1 MDKSLM
7 QRLLGSKKSA
17 RIHPTA
23 VTVKYG
29 SHFPQRGDE
38 SYDDAPSFEDFGT
51 FMAETSDRKQ
61 LSDSKAHRTV
71 FNLRSEPRSR
81 ASKGVRGQLE
91 SFSEASVLSSRVM
104 WAALFVAALAHG
116 CVSLL
121 TRLAADLSRVPSLEL
136 LFVRSV
142 LQVLSVA
149 VVLYHKEAP
158 FGPRGCR
165 LHLFSYGIFNVISIS
180 CAYTSF
186 ALVPPANGAIVWRAS
201 VTVFSAVLSFLLVDE
216 RLGAT
221 DTISVSCSVF
231 GLGLILIPNLASDEK
246 PLGFWKEA
254 FGYVLMV
261 LAGVMAA
268 LSMILYR
275 CVKQQVSVWTALF
288 TFGWMGSLW
297 SCCSMFLLQEPVIPH
312 DAETWIFLLSIC
324 FCSTVAFLGVY
335 YGLQRLHPALVSTVQ
350 HLELVVAMI
359 LQLLVLRILPSACD
373 IIGAVVIIVS
383 VLALGLVKVLRG
395 GKRETDEYEEILDSS
410 IK

>member
-1 MDKSLM
+1 MEKSLM

-29 SHFPQRGDE
+29 SRFPQRGDE
-38 SYDDAPSFEDFGT
+38 SYDDAPSFEEFDA

-61 LSDSKAHRTV
+61 LNSKAHRKV
-71 FNLRSEPRSR
+71 FNLRSESRSR
-81 ASKGVRGQLE
+81 DSKGVRGQLQ
-91 SFSEASVLSSRVM
+91 SFSEASVLSSRMM
-104 WAALFVAALAHG
+104 WAVLFGAALAHG

-121 TRLAADLSRVPSLEL
+121 TRLAADLSRIPSLEL

-142 LQVLSVA
+142 LQVLSIV

-158 FGPRGCR
+158 FGPQGCR

-201 VTVFSAVLSFLLVDE
+201 ATVFSAVLSFLLVDE
-216 RLGAT
+216 RLGAA
-221 DTISVSCSVF
+221 DTVSVSCSVF
-231 GLGLILIPNLASDEK
+231 GLGLILIPNLTSEEK

-275 CVKQQVSVWTALF
+275 FVNYTFAL
-288 TFGWMGSLW
+288 
-297 SCCSMFLLQEPVIPH
+297 
-312 DAETWIFLLSIC
+312 
-324 FCSTVAFLGVY
+324 
-335 YGLQRLHPALVSTVQ
+335 RLT
-350 HLELVVAMI
+350 
-359 LQLLVLRILPSACD
+359 
-373 IIGAVVIIVS
+373 G
-383 VLALGLVKVLRG
+383 
-395 GKRETDEYEEILDSS
+395 
-410 IK
+410 

>member
-1 MDKSLM
+1 MKSGKAVGPDDIPVEVWKCLGEAAVEFLTSLFNRVLESERMPEEWRKKKNMDKSLI
-7 QRLLGSKKSA
+7 QHLLSSKKSA

-23 VTVKYG
+23 ATVKYD
-29 SHFPQRGDE
+29 SYYPQHGDE
-38 SYDDAPSFEDFGT
+38 SYDDAPSFEEFGT
-51 FMAETSDRKQ
+51 FMAEMSDRKQ
-61 LSDSKAHRTV
+61 LSDSKAHSTV
-71 FNLRSEPRSR
+71 FNLQSESR
-81 ASKGVRGQLE
+81 SKGVRGQLQ

-104 WAALFVAALAHG
+104 WAVLFIAALAHG
-116 CVSLL
+116 CISLL
-121 TRLAADLSRVPSLEL
+121 TRLAADLSRIPSLEL

-142 LQVLSVA
+142 LQVLSVT
-149 VVLYHKEAP
+149 VVLYQKEAP

-201 VTVFSAVLSFLLVDE
+201 VTVFSAILSFLLVEE
-216 RLGAT
+216 RLGVT
-221 DTISVSCSVF
+221 DTISVSCSIF
-231 GLGLILIPNLASDEK
+231 GLGLILIPNLATKEK
-246 PLGFWKEA
+246 LLGFWKEA

-297 SCCSMFLLQEPVIPH
+297 SCCSMFLLQEPIIPH
-312 DAETWIFLLSIC
+312 DAETWIFLISIC

-335 YGLQRLHPALVSTVQ
+335 YGLQHLHPALVSTVT
-350 HLELVVAMI
+350 HTI
-359 LQLLVLRILPSACD
+359 HTSTLPESNT
-373 IIGAVVIIVS
+373 
-383 VLALGLVKVLRG
+383 L
-395 GKRETDEYEEILDSS
+395 T
-410 IK
+410 